1 MSGVITT
8 LKRLLQAYGRAAV
21 PALLLHALL
30 LAALLQVRFTP
41 AVKPPDV
48 EPVVSYLY
56 QPPVSPPQAQPEADI
71 GPELVPPDA
80 EPVAAK
86 SSSRSLHAADSK
98 KVEQAPVDTPPAP
111 PTQAVS
117 QPVPVPQPGL
127 ARRSLER
134 AAAPTP
140 AAMEQAAA
148 ASYQQFLQA
157 QQPAKITV
165 EKRHQQLSKDPAQQ
179 VMANLADGRQII
191 RTKEGCRIADPGK
204 DGFDALMA
212 SKTVRCGD
220 EDNSSDLLKQALEKH
235 SKR

>member
-1 MSGVITT
+1 MSGVTTT
-8 LKRLLQAYGRAAV
+8 LKRLLQTYGRAAV
-21 PALLLHALL
+21 PALLLHAVL
-30 LAALLQVRFTP
+30 LAALLQLRFTP

-56 QPPVSPPQAQPEADI
+56 QPPVSTQQAQPQAET
-71 GPELVPPDA
+71 GSEPVTPNA
-80 EPVAAK
+80 EPVTAK
-86 SSSRSLHAADSK
+86 PSSRSLHAADSK
-98 KVEQAPVDTPPAP
+98 KVEQAPADTP
-111 PTQAVS
+111 
-117 QPVPVPQPGL
+117 PVPQPGL

-134 AAAPTP
+134 AATTTP
-140 AAMEQAAA
+140 AAMDQAAA

-157 QQPAKITV
+157 QQQTKITV

-191 RTKEGCRIADPGK
+191 RTKEGCRIADPAK

-212 SKTVRCGD
+212 LKTVPCGD